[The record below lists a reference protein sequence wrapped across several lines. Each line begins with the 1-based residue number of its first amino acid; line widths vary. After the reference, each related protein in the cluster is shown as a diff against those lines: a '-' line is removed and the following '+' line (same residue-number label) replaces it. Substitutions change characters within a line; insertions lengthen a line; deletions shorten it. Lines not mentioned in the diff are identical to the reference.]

1 MSKLRRKGILNDAET
16 ELKLP
21 TYSFL
26 VQNVYERRESAQVNG
41 EKWSYIFCPLIS
53 MERVCKLR
61 SFCE

>member
-41 EKWSYIFCPLIS
+41 EK
-53 MERVCKLR
+53 
-61 SFCE
+61 